1 MEDIRH
7 LTLVLLWIVVVS
19 QSLFV
24 IRYGLSRGWRVDF
37 VGRAL
42 FFKSCAVLTKA
53 VVELL
58 LWTTIPHMIDHI
70 DTWLLVAVVFSDIGL
85 AVGCT
90 WQYTALER
98 QKREDRHVGTELGR
112 EVDAPTE

>member
-1 MEDIRH
+1 MQDVRH
-7 LTLVLLWIVVVS
+7 LTLVLLCVVVTA

-24 IRYGLSRGWRVDF
+24 VRYYLGHGWRADF

-42 FFKSCAVLTKA
+42 FFKSCAVLAKA

-58 LWTTIPHMIDHI
+58 VWIFVPGIVELFP
-70 DTWLLVAVVFSDIGL
+70 TWLLVLVVFSDIGL
-85 AVGCT
+85 ALGCT

-98 QKREDRHVGTELGR
+98 QKREDRHDGTELGR
-112 EVDAPTE
+112 DVDA